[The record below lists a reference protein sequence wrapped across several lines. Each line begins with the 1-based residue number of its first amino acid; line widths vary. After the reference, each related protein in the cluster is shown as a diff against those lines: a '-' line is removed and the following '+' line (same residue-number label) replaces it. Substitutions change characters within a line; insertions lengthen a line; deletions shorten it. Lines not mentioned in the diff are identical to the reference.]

1 MQWGEREIANN
12 LTWKALG
19 HGGEADPGTYFVS
32 VIGAGDKVE
41 QPGEW
46 VAVGIGDTANFGA

>member
-1 MQWGEREIANN
+1 MRTNN